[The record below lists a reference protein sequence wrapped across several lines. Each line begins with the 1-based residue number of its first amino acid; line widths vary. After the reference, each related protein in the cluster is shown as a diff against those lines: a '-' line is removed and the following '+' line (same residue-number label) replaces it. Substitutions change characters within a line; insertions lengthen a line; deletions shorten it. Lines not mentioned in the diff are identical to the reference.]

1 MDMDSNNNKKTSVPM
16 PQRLR
21 DLLIEETKKRVTAI
35 QAITLFS
42 EDVFLAIVLGHNLGS
57 FSLYF
62 GMRTLTSNVNV
73 PSARRSRISS
83 RLLIM
88 P

>member
-1 MDMDSNNNKKTSVPM
+1 MKDDNKKPVPM

-21 DLLIEETKKRVTAI
+21 DLLSEETKKRVTAI
-35 QAITLFS
+35 QAITLFL
-42 EDVFLAIVLGHNLGS
+42 EDEFLAIVLVYNLGS

-62 GMRTLTSNVNV
+62 GMRTLQSNVNV